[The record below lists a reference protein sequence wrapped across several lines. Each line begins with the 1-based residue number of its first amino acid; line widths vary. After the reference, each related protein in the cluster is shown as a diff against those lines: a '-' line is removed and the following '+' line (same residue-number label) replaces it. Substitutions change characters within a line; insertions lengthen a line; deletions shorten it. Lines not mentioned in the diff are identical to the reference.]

1 MNNNIEDLE
10 DLSSSTKNA
19 SDEID
24 ELVFNEEET
33 LNTTDV
39 EDLDAFAKEEGM
51 PQRVTTN
58 VRVDNM
64 GKVTSSKLK
73 DFTRDDKNKK
83 FNNPENKKVKF
94 NKKKLLIIPVIII
107 IVIAG
112 IWISKPK
119 NFKEVK
125 EKVEKVIEKI
135 TSVVKKVI
143 KNVSLDE
150 HVGKTSVMYYI
161 PKGFTTTTSSS
172 EDIDT
177 FVDSNNN
184 RLEIFIQDDIPYSII
199 KADSKK
205 AAKQMQRSGFVIKN
219 EESSKIEK
227 KDFLILDIVDPTE
240 ERTLNFYGEL
250 EEQKTLNIKFYSKNN
265 EDFSPEAKKMFEK
278 IVRSYNEQ
286 QL

>member
-39 EDLDAFAKEEGM
+39 EDLDAFAK
-51 PQRVTTN
+51 
-58 VRVDNM
+58 D
-64 GKVTSSKLK
+64 
-73 DFTRDDKNKK
+73 
-83 FNNPENKKVKF
+83 
-94 NKKKLLIIPVIII
+94 
-107 IVIAG
+107 
-112 IWISKPK
+112 
-119 NFKEVK
+119 FKEVK

-135 TSVVKKVI
+135 TSVVTKVT
-143 KNVSLDE
+143 KNVSLVE

>member
-24 ELVFNEEET
+24 ELVFDEEET

-58 VRVDNM
+58 VRIDNM

-107 IVIAG
+107 IVIVG
-112 IWISKPK
+112 IWISRPK

-125 EKVEKVIEKI
+125 ETVEKVIEKI
-135 TSVVKKVI
+135 SSVVTKVT
-143 KNVSLDE
+143 KNVSLVE

-161 PKGFTTTTSSS
+161 PKGFTATTSSS

-205 AAKQMQRSGFVIKN
+205 ATKQMQRSGFVIKN
-219 EESSKIEK
+219 EESSKIEN

-286 QL
+286 QQ